1 MTSDYGVKV
10 SQAGFDVKTC
20 DKENL
25 VFSSGYNTLK
35 VFYSGSGSIAV
46 PKATLPSGPPG
57 KGLVT
62 IVHNLGYKTLC
73 ICFAT
78 SPLASDSR
86 FSPYAYA
93 SVGYFHNIP
102 NYGVDTTSL
111 YLTFYNGDPLNIRTV
126 YYRYHIYYNEL
137 V

>member
-1 MTSDYGVKV
+1 MTTDYGAKV

-35 VFYSGSGSIAV
+35 VFASGSGSIAV
-46 PKATLPSGPPG
+46 AKATLPAGTPG
-57 KGLVT
+57 KSLVT
-62 IVHNLGYKTLC
+62 VAHNLGYKPLP

-78 SPLASDSR
+78 SPLASNTR

-93 SVGYFHNIP
+93 SAGYFHNVP
-102 NYGVDTTSL
+102 NYAVDTTNL

-137 V
+137 S